1 MVLAAPE
8 LVVAELVEMLREIEV
23 TAELQHRVFAD
34 GMVGGQKC
42 AKANAGHQFP
52 QALLFW
58 E

>member
-1 MVLAAPE
+1 MLAAPE
-8 LVVAELVEMLREIEV
+8 FVVTELVEVLGEIEV
-23 TAELQHRVFAD
+23 AAELQHRVFAD

-52 QALLFW
+52 RGCYF